1 MEEKYFLEIQ
11 KILDENIKVSEKE
24 QKLKKL
30 EKEFST
36 QLTKAQKD
44 IHKGFKYCKY
54 CNEYYKEKAFEYSFK
69 KEVKEVLTFH
79 DLSDWGEDKYEKKDV
94 LIKQA
99 ICPLGHTIEEEI
111 IY

>member
-36 QLTKAQKD
+36 QLTKAQ
-44 IHKGFKYCKY
+44 
-54 CNEYYKEKAFEYSFK
+54 
-69 KEVKEVLTFH
+69 
-79 DLSDWGEDKYEKKDV
+79 
-94 LIKQA
+94 QA
-99 ICPLGHTIEEEI
+99 IHNGF
-111 IY
+111 